1 MTVYEALLNTIRSR
15 KAHLTLIDPDKQV
28 PSVAGRMARQAE
40 RAGTDGIMIG
50 GSTAAEGGVVEE
62 TCQAVKENCSIPA
75 ILFPGGPK
83 GVTCKADAIFYI
95 SLLNSRDPYYI
106 TGAHA
111 QSARVL
117 KNLGVEIISVGYVVV
132 EPGQTVGRLG
142 RARLIPRDR
151 PDLASA
157 YAIVAEFFGMKCV
170 YLEAGSGAER
180 PVPPRLIEA
189 ARSSVKIPLI
199 VGGGVRTV
207 EDAKAVAD
215 AGADIIVQGSAVEE
229 DSGANKR
236 VAAVIEYLRS
246 TRSQAAK

>member
-1 MTVYEALLNTIRSR
+1 LVYERLLKTIEAR
-15 KAHLTLIDPDKQV
+15 KAHLTLIDPDKQ
-28 PSVAGRMARQAE
+28 PPLVAGRIACEAE

-50 GSTAAEGGVVEE
+50 GSTATDGSVVEK
-62 TCQAVKENCSIPA
+62 TCQAVRERCTIPT
-75 ILFPGGPK
+75 ILFPGSPK
-83 GVTCKADAIFYI
+83 GLTDKADAVFYI
-95 SLLNSRDPYYI
+95 SLLNSRDPYFI

-111 QSARVL
+111 QSARIL
-117 KNLGVEIISVGYVVV
+117 KKLGVEVISVGYIIV

-157 YAIVAEFFGMKCV
+157 YAMVAEFFGMKCV

-180 PVPPRLIEA
+180 PVPAKLIEA
-189 ARSSVKIPLI
+189 VKDSVKIPLI

-207 EDAKAVAD
+207 EDARLVAD
-215 AGADIIVQGSAVEE
+215 AGADIVVQGSAVEE
-229 DSGANKR
+229 DSGANRR

-246 TRSQAAK
+246 GAPPAAK